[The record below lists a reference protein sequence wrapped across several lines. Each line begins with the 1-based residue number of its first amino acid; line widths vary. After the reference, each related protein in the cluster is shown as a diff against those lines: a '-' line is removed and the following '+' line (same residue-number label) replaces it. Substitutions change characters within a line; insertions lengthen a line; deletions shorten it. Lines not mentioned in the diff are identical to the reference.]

1 MGANMAI
8 INSKID
14 TLAVHSGNPGDPAT
28 GAVTTPIY
36 TSSVYRQQ
44 SPGEINA
51 FEYGRIGNPTR
62 IKYEE
67 AVAELEEGKKGYAF
81 SSGVA
86 AINAVLDILGVN
98 SHIIA
103 TDALYGGTYRL
114 FEEVKKHSSGLQAT
128 YVDLA
133 NIDSLEKNL
142 QKNTKMVWVETPS
155 NPLLKVVDLKA
166 LSLFC
171 DKHDLILV
179 VDNTFATPYN
189 LKPITFGA
197 DIVVHSAS
205 KYISGHSDVISG
217 IIVVKDDDKL
227 IKALDLVYLAG
238 GAVASP
244 FDSFLATRGI
254 RTLAVRIRQH
264 NHNAL
269 TIAKWLE
276 EHELVSKVYYPGL
289 ESNPDYQ
296 HAKTQMKGFGG
307 VLSFE
312 LKGDGSVAK
321 TFVEKLK
328 LFAITVSAGG
338 VESLS
343 SIPALMSHSSIPRE
357 VRLKQGLSDGL
368 IRLSIGIEDVED
380 LKDDIQQALQQAT
393 SSLEES
399 DEIIAY
405 NQAV

>member
-1 MGANMAI
+1 MTI

-14 TLAVHSGNPGDPAT
+14 TLAVHAGNPGDSVT

-44 SPGEINA
+44 SPGGEKA
-51 FEYGRIGNPTR
+51 FEYGRVGNPTR
-62 IKYEE
+62 SSYEQ
-67 AVAELEEGKKGYAF
+67 AVAELEGAKKGYAF

-114 FEEVKKHSSGLQAT
+114 FEEVKKYSSGLQAT
-128 YVDLA
+128 YANLSDL
-133 NIDSLEKNL
+133 DSLEENL
-142 QKNTKMVWVETPS
+142 RENTKMVWVETPS
-155 NPLLKVVDLKA
+155 NPLLRVVDLRR
-166 LSLFC
+166 LGQFC
-171 DKHDLILV
+171 KKHDLILV

-189 LKPITFGA
+189 LKPISFGA
-197 DIVVHSAS
+197 DIVIHSAS

-217 IIVVKDDDKL
+217 IVVVKDNDEL
-227 IKALDLVYLAG
+227 IEKLDLVHLAG
-238 GAVASP
+238 GAVSSP
-244 FDSFLATRGI
+244 FDSFLATRGL
-254 RTLAVRIRQH
+254 RTLALRVRQH
-264 NHNAL
+264 NYNAL
-269 TIAKWLE
+269 TLAKWLE
-276 EHELVSKVYYPGL
+276 HHELVKKVYYPGL
-289 ESNPDYQ
+289 ESSPD
-296 HAKTQMKGFGG
+296 HHLAKEQMKGFGG
-307 VLSFE
+307 VLSLE
-312 LKGDGSVAK
+312 LNGSDNLAK
-321 TFVEKLK
+321 AFLEELK

-357 VRLKQGLSDGL
+357 VRLEQGLSDGL

-380 LKDDIQQALQQAT
+380 LKNDIEQALIKAT
-393 SSLEES
+393 TREGNI
-399 DEIIAY
+399 DVIDY